1 MITASEL
8 KARVTANP
16 FVPFRICMSDGK
28 TYDIT
33 NHDMIWVTRNAAL
46 IGVSLGPEDIAER
59 FVQCA
64 ILHITRIE
72 DNLPANAA

>member
-1 MITASEL
+1 MITATEL
-8 KARVTANP
+8 KARMTANP

-33 NHDMIWVTRNAAL
+33 NHDALLVTRNAA
-46 IGVSLGPEDIAER
+46 IVGVSHGPEDIAER
-59 FVQCA
+59 YATCA

-72 DNLPANAA
+72 DNITAGAA